1 LKFLADG
8 KFLLFYVHFD
18 CIYAHK
24 NDKLQKNQVSTTSWV
39 FEYSIMYCKNSKTQ
53 KTEEKVKTK
62 DIFQFHSCLNNFSIC
77 KLADS
82 CLKKITFST
91 RVVFYL
97 EVVDYTCSS
106 NWIGDVFAVILR
118 KNMVPGIWEV
128 RDCCHFPKVLEGNI
142 EKGKLKRKLWF
153 H

>member
-1 LKFLADG
+1 
-8 KFLLFYVHFD
+8 
-18 CIYAHK
+18 
-24 NDKLQKNQVSTTSWV
+24 
-39 FEYSIMYCKNSKTQ
+39 MYCKNSKTQ
-53 KTEEKVKTK
+53 NTEEKVKTK

-97 EVVDYTCSS
+97 EVVDYTYSS

-118 KNMVPGIWEV
+118 KNMVPGI
-128 RDCCHFPKVLEGNI
+128 
-142 EKGKLKRKLWF
+142 
-153 H
+153 